1 MKSSIIVIKGSSDEA
16 VHISGTKPASDQ
28 DDEPRN
34 IKEDMRMVKEVRQP
48 PNILE
53 KCKLRIDS
61 CNNTDNR

>member
-34 IKEDMRMVKEVRQP
+34 IKEDMRM
-48 PNILE
+48 
-53 KCKLRIDS
+53 
-61 CNNTDNR
+61 